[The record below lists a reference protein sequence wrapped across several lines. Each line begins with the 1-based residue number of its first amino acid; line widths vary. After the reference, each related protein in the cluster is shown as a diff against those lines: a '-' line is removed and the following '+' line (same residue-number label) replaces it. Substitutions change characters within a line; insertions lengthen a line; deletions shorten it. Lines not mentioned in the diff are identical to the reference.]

1 MPYVV
6 DIIPTDAELLWSL
19 LLLPIVT
26 ALLCLLLPRARW
38 ILATATWVSAIQLG
52 LAVETARRV
61 LDKGSF
67 STAHEWIFVDAFS
80 ALHLLLLALVYLLS
94 SLFAGV
100 YFRQARG
107 PHRFTSRVAK
117 RFGGLWL
124 GALGAMTL
132 LLLSNNLGIMW
143 FGMES
148 TTLLTAFLI
157 SLYPDRLSL
166 EAMWKYLII
175 CSVGIAFAF
184 MGTLLA
190 ASSLPHS
197 DLVHANGLLWTY
209 MVDPATRLD
218 PALIQISFAFIIVGF
233 GTKAGLAPVHSWLPD
248 AHSQC
253 PAPVSAMFSGFMLN
267 AALYCIMRY
276 VPLVHNT
283 PDMDFAGNLLVVFGT
298 LSILIAA
305 AFIVFQTDVKRLLA
319 YSSVEHIGII
329 ALGYGLGP
337 LGIFAALFHTVNHSI
352 CKSLAFF
359 AAGRIGQRYGT
370 YEMQAIKGV
379 LRVDRLWG
387 LGLLGSALA
396 FIGVAPF
403 AIFMSEYQI
412 LRAAVSQHSWTVLVL
427 FLLGT
432 GVIFVSI
439 LRHIIAMLYGSPV
452 TSPPIKR
459 ASSVAA
465 ITIVTVSLG
474 LLLLLGLWLP
484 QPLWQLLRE
493 ATLVISG
500 V

>member
-1 MPYVV
+1 MP
-6 DIIPTDAELLWSL
+6 ISG
-19 LLLPIVT
+19 
-26 ALLCLLLPRARW
+26 ALLCLLMPRPRW
-38 ILATATWVSAIQLG
+38 ILRITIGVSTLQLG
-52 LAVETARRV
+52 LAVEAVRRI
-61 LDKGSF
+61 LASGSF
-67 STAHEWIFVDAFS
+67 NAAENWLYVDAFS
-80 ALHLLLLALVYLLS
+80 ALHLLVLALVYLFS
-94 SLFAGV
+94 SVFAGI
-100 YFRQARG
+100 YFRHEQG
-107 PHRFTSRVAK
+107 PHRFTTRIAR
-117 RFGGLWL
+117 RFGSLWL
-124 GALGAMTL
+124 GALAAMTL
-132 LLLSNNLGIMW
+132 LLISNNLGIMW

-157 SLYPDRLSL
+157 SLYPNRLSL

-190 ASSLPHS
+190 ASSLQES
-197 DLVHANGLLWTY
+197 ELLHANGLLWTY

-218 PALIQISFAFIIVGF
+218 PALIKISFAFIIVGF

-276 VPLVHNT
+276 VPLVNSA
-283 PDMDFAGNLLVVFGT
+283 PGSDFADNLLIVFGT

-305 AFIVFQTDVKRLLA
+305 AFIVFQSDIKRLLA
-319 YSSVEHIGII
+319 YSSVEHIGIM

-337 LGIFAALFHTVNHSI
+337 LGIFAALFHTVNHSL

-359 AAGRIGQRYGT
+359 AAGRIGQHYKT
-370 YEMQAIKGV
+370 YEMQAIKGA

-412 LRAAVSQHSWTVLVL
+412 LRATVALHNWWVLVL

-432 GVIFVSI
+432 GVIFISI
-439 LRHIIAMLYGSPV
+439 LRHTIGMLYGSPV
-452 TSPPIKR
+452 SSPPIKGG
-459 ASSVAA
+459 AGLAA
-465 ITIVTVSLG
+465 TGIVTLSLG
-474 LLLLLGLWLP
+474 LLLMLGLWLP
-484 QPLWQLLRE
+484 QAFRELLRQ
-493 ATLVISG
+493 AAAVISG
-500 V
+500 G

>member
-1 MPYVV
+1 MPCVV
-6 DIIPTDAELLWSL
+6 DMSPSDAELLWSL
-19 LLLPIVT
+19 LLLPLAGAI
-26 ALLCLLLPRARW
+26 LCMLLPRPRW
-38 ILATATWVSAIQLG
+38 ILATGSWTSALHLA
-52 LAVETARRV
+52 LAVEAAHRV
-61 LDKGSF
+61 LATGSF
-67 STAHEWIFVDAFS
+67 NAADNWLFVDAFS
-80 ALHLLLLALVYLLS
+80 ALHLLVLALVYLLS
-94 SLFAGV
+94 SVFAGI
-100 YFRQARG
+100 YFRQQHGR
-107 PHRFTSRVAK
+107 HRFTPRVAK

-148 TTLLTAFLI
+148 TTLMTAFLI

-190 ASSLPHS
+190 ASSLQQSELMHS
-197 DLVHANGLLWTY
+197 NGLLWTY

-218 PALIQISFAFIIVGF
+218 PALIKISFAFIIVGF

-276 VPLVHNT
+276 VPLVQNT
-283 PDMDFAGNLLVVFGT
+283 PATDFAGNLLVVFGAF
-298 LSILIAA
+298 SILIAA

-319 YSSVEHIGII
+319 YSSVEHIGIM

-359 AAGRIGQRYGT
+359 AAGHIGQHYGT

-379 LRVDRLWG
+379 LRVDRIWG

-412 LRAAVSQHSWTVLVL
+412 LRATVSQHAWPALIL

-432 GVIFVSI
+432 GVIFVSV
-439 LRHIIAMLYGSPV
+439 LRHLIGMLYGTPV
-452 TSPPIKR
+452 SSPPVKTGSARSATGI
-459 ASSVAA
+459 VA
-465 ITIVTVSLG
+465 ISLG

-484 QPLWQLLRE
+484 QPLRQLLRE
-493 ATLVISG
+493 ATHVISG
-500 V
+500 I